1 MFLFMEIKRSV
12 LLGFATA
19 AVLAA
24 AAAPAS
30 AGSADLGDFSLMSE
44 AEQRAAGVAMGKEAY
59 TYGYPLNEFNL
70 VRKADLKLSAPL
82 NVLANAQQLATPAA
96 QGVVA
101 PNTDTLYSLAQIDLG
116 KGPVVL
122 KVPEMD
128 HGLFDPRYWTFEF
141 VEPYTNVVGYIG
153 SRLDGSAG
161 GTWALEWSGAKS
173 KKALPKGVKRFKSSA
188 RRLWV
193 IGRTLV
199 RGNKDQAKAKKLMAQ
214 YRLGTLSAL
223 TAGKGLSKPRN
234 LTPGR
239 PKTVEPTGLGFI
251 DLLNAGM
258 TDDPPPARDAEIVAR
273 MRNFGIGAGLKPIST
288 AGLPAPVLEG
298 LAAGVDAAA
307 ASLPTEARLPILT
320 QAKENGGWY
329 NPSPKVGIFGTDYA
343 MRARVALVGIGI
355 NTVEEST
362 YPTALTDSAGEMLN
376 GANSYRM
383 VFKRGK
389 LPPVKGFWSVTMY
402 DSNGYL
408 VPNAAKIYAVGPDH
422 PGMTTRKDG
431 SVVIVV
437 QRSKPTEK
445 DVNWLPSPEAGF
457 RLNMRLYV
465 PSKSILNGTWKPPGI
480 EKVG

>member
-1 MFLFMEIKRSV
+1 MFLTMEIKREF

-24 AAAPAS
+24 AAPAGAA
-30 AGSADLGDFSLMSE
+30 AGTLDFGSTPE
-44 AEQRAAGVAMGKEAY
+44 QQRAAGEAMGKEAY

-128 HGLFDPRYWTFEF
+128 HGLFNPRYWTFEF

-153 SRLDGSAG
+153 SRLNGSAG
-161 GTWALEWSGAKS
+161 GTWALEWDGAKS

-199 RGNKDQAKAKKLMAQ
+199 SGKQDEAKAKKLMAQ
-214 YRLGTLSAL
+214 YRLGTLAAL
-223 TAGKGLSKPRN
+223 TAGKALTKPRN

-239 PKTVEPTGLGFI
+239 PKTVEPTGLGFL
-251 DLLNAGM
+251 DLLSAGM
-258 TDDPPPARDAEIVAR
+258 TEDPPPARDAAIVAR
-273 MRNFGIGAGLKPIST
+273 MRNFGIGAGLKPST

-307 ASLPTEARLPILT
+307 ASLPIEARLPILT

-329 NPSPKVGIFGTDYA
+329 DPSPKVGRFGTDYQ

-362 YPTALTDSAGEMLN
+362 YPTALTDSAGDMLN

-402 DSNGYL
+402 DSSGYL

-422 PGMTTRKDG
+422 PGMITRKDG
-431 SVVIVV
+431 SVVIVA

-445 DVNWLPSPEAGF
+445 DVNWLPAPAAGF